1 MLAKT
6 ENKKNINKNT
16 NDSPILD
23 LNNSAIKSLIK
34 KGKVNGFVTLDDLNS
49 ALPPGEYSSEQIED
63 IHSVINDMGLN
74 IVDQQEETSLEEADE
89 KNTGNLSDEEGARS
103 DDPVRMYLKEMG
115 SVELLSREGEISIAK
130 RIEAGRELMVGGIYE
145 SPLAMRAFLKW
156 RDEVDDGTMLL
167 RDIID
172 LETTYAR
179 INGGANEPVVS
190 NDNLKNAKSN
200 ELNTVLKIHS
210 MDVKNTDDAIK
221 KNIEKDKIKN
231 NDNNNDDNDE
241 DISEDE
247 SEEDNDDDIN
257 LSLVAMESEIK
268 DQILKMIDN
277 VAKTFKEILTL
288 CERRIARLR
297 KGEALVP
304 RSEKRLDD
312 LRIILIEQMEKIY
325 LNSNRQEELIDQM
338 YGLNRQITN
347 VEGSLLRLAENSG
360 VKRKDFINSWVG
372 NEINHNWAI
381 KPGNSKNWVKFASD
395 YNDQIVGI
403 CDQVFDFVNNVSLPI
418 QEYKKLI
425 QIIQRGEREAAR
437 AKKEM
442 VEANLR
448 LVISIAK
455 KYTNRGLQFLD
466 LIQEGNIG
474 LMKAV
479 DKFEYR
485 RGYKFSTYA
494 TWWIRQAITR
504 SIADQARTIR
514 IPVHMIET
522 INKIVRTQRLI
533 LSEFGRE
540 ATPEELA
547 QKLRMPLDKVR
558 KVLKISKE
566 PVSLE
571 KPVGDEEDSSLGDFI
586 EDTKALAPLEQAI
599 KSNLGEATTKIL
611 STLTPR
617 EERVLRMRFGV
628 GMNTDHTL
636 EEVGLQFSV
645 TRERIR
651 QIEAKALRK
660 LKHPSRSKQL
670 KSFLE
675 S

>member
-6 ENKKNINKNT
+6 ENKKNPTKNI

-34 KGKVNGFVTLDDLNS
+34 KGKSNGFVTLDELNS

-63 IHSVINDMGLN
+63 IHSAINDMGLN
-74 IVDQQEETSLEEADE
+74 IVEQHEEASPEEADE
-89 KNTGNLSDEEGARS
+89 KNSGNLSDEEGARS

-156 RDEVDDGTMLL
+156 RDEVDDGSMLL

-179 INGGANEPVVS
+179 INGGANEPIVS
-190 NDNLKNAKSN
+190 NDNIKNAKSN
-200 ELNTVLKIHS
+200 DISTEFKIHS
-210 MDVKNTDDAIK
+210 LDINNTRNDVIK
-221 KNIEKDKIKN
+221 KNEEKDKIK
-231 NDNNNDDNDE
+231 DTDESDDV
-241 DISEDE
+241 SEDD
-247 SEEDNDDDIN
+247 SENENEEDDIN
-257 LSLVAMESEIK
+257 LSLVAMEAEIK
-268 DQILKMIDN
+268 EQILKMIDE

-288 CERRIARLR
+288 SERRIARLR
-297 KGEALVP
+297 KGEVLVP
-304 RSEKRLDD
+304 RSEKRLHE
-312 LRIILIEQMEKIY
+312 LRILLIEQMEKIY

-338 YGLNRQITN
+338 YGLNKQITN
-347 VEGSLLRLAENSG
+347 VEGALLRLAENSG

-381 KPGNSKNWVKFASD
+381 KPGKSKNWEKFTSEN
-395 YNDQIVGI
+395 NDQIVGI

-522 INKIVRTQRLI
+522 INKLVRTSRQMLHEI
-533 LSEFGRE
+533 GRE
-540 ATPEELA
+540 PTPEELSE
-547 QKLRMPLDKVR
+547 KISMPLDKVR
-558 KVLKISKE
+558 KVLKIAKE
-566 PVSLE
+566 PISLE
-571 KPVGDEEDSSLGDFI
+571 TPVGDEDDSHLGDFI
-586 EDTKALAPLEQAI
+586 EDKMAVQPLEAAI
-599 KSNLGEATTKIL
+599 HANLRETTTRIL
-611 STLTPR
+611 ASLTPR
-617 EERVLRMRFGV
+617 EERVLRMRFGI

-675 S
+675 K

>member
-6 ENKKNINKNT
+6 ENKKNPTKNI

-34 KGKVNGFVTLDDLNS
+34 KGKSNGFVTLDELNS

-63 IHSVINDMGLN
+63 IHSAINDMGLN
-74 IVDQQEETSLEEADE
+74 IVEQHEETSPEEADE
-89 KNTGNLSDEEGARS
+89 KNSGNLSDEEGARS

-156 RDEVDDGTMLL
+156 RDEVDDGSMLL

-190 NDNLKNAKSN
+190 NDNIKNAKSN
-200 ELNTVLKIHS
+200 DISTEFKIHS
-210 MDVKNTDDAIK
+210 LDINNTRNDVIK
-221 KNIEKDKIKN
+221 KNEEKDKIRDTDE
-231 NDNNNDDNDE
+231 NDNVSEDD
-241 DISEDE
+241 SEDE
-247 SEEDNDDDIN
+247 NEEDDIN
-257 LSLVAMESEIK
+257 LSLVAMEAEIK
-268 DQILKMIDN
+268 EQILKMIDE

-288 CERRIARLR
+288 SERRIARLR
-297 KGEALVP
+297 KGEVLVP
-304 RSEKRLDD
+304 RSEKRLHE
-312 LRIILIEQMEKIY
+312 LRILLIEQMEKIY

-338 YGLNRQITN
+338 YGLNKQITN
-347 VEGSLLRLAENSG
+347 VEGALLRLAENSG

-381 KPGNSKNWVKFASD
+381 KPGKSKNWEKFTSEN
-395 YNDQIVGI
+395 NDQIVGI

-522 INKIVRTQRLI
+522 INKLVRTSRQMLHEI
-533 LSEFGRE
+533 GRE
-540 ATPEELA
+540 PTPEELSE
-547 QKLRMPLDKVR
+547 KISMPLDKVR
-558 KVLKISKE
+558 KVLKIAKE
-566 PVSLE
+566 PISLE
-571 KPVGDEEDSSLGDFI
+571 TPVGDEDDSHLGDFI
-586 EDTKALAPLEQAI
+586 EDKMAVQPLEAAI
-599 KSNLGEATTKIL
+599 HANLRETTTRIL
-611 STLTPR
+611 ASLTPR
-617 EERVLRMRFGV
+617 EERVLRMRFGI

-636 EEVGLQFSV
+636 EEVGQQFSV

-660 LKHPSRSKQL
+660 LKHPTRSRKL
-670 KSFLE
+670 RSFLE
-675 S
+675 N

>member
-34 KGKVNGFVTLDDLNS
+34 KGKVNGFVTLDDLNA

-89 KNTGNLSDEEGARS
+89 KNSGNLSDEEGARS

-190 NDNLKNAKSN
+190 NDNLKNSKSN

-210 MDVKNTDDAIK
+210 MNVNNTDDDVK
-221 KNIEKDKIKN
+221 KNQEKDKIK
-231 NDNNNDDNDE
+231 NNDDNDE

-247 SEEDNDDDIN
+247 GEEDNDDDIN

-268 DQILKMIDN
+268 EQILKMIDD

-297 KGEALVP
+297 KGESLVP

-325 LNSNRQEELIDQM
+325 LNNNRQEELIDQM

-347 VEGSLLRLAENSG
+347 VEGSLLRLAEDSG

-403 CDQVFDFVNNVSLPI
+403 CDQVFDFVNKVSLPI

-522 INKIVRTQRLI
+522 INKLVRTSRQMLHEI
-533 LSEFGRE
+533 GRE
-540 ATPEELA
+540 PTPEELSE
-547 QKLRMPLDKVR
+547 KISMPLDKVR
-558 KVLKISKE
+558 KVLKIAKE
-566 PVSLE
+566 PISLE
-571 KPVGDEEDSSLGDFI
+571 TPVGDEDDSHLGDFI
-586 EDTKALAPLEQAI
+586 EDKMAVQPLEAAI
-599 KSNLGEATTKIL
+599 HANLRETTTRIL
-611 STLTPR
+611 ASLTPR
-617 EERVLRMRFGV
+617 EERVLRMRFGI

-636 EEVGLQFSV
+636 EEVGQQFSV

-660 LKHPSRSKQL
+660 LKHPTRSRKL
-670 KSFLE
+670 RSFLE
-675 S
+675 N

>member
-1 MLAKT
+1 MLAKN
-6 ENKKNINKNT
+6 ENKNNNSKIG

-34 KGKVNGFVTLDDLNS
+34 TGKLNGFVTLDELNK

-63 IHSVINDMGLN
+63 IHSAINDMGLN
-74 IVDQQEETSLEEADE
+74 IIDQHEETSLEELED
-89 KNTGNLSDEEGARS
+89 KNSGNLSDEEGARS

-130 RIEAGRELMVGGIYE
+130 RIEAGRELMIGGIYE
-145 SPLAMRAFLKW
+145 SPIAMRAFLKW

-172 LETTYAR
+172 LETTYSR
-179 INGGANEPVVS
+179 INGGANEPVLVS
-190 NDNLKNAKSN
+190 ENINDFKLSNLNASN
-200 ELNTVLKIHS
+200 I
-210 MDVKNTDDAIK
+210 VKNTYSK
-221 KNIEKDKIKN
+221 KNDDLNIDAKDKEN
-231 NDNNNDDNDE
+231 VDDDNDE
-241 DISEDE
+241 DND
-247 SEEDNDDDIN
+247 EDNDDIN
-257 LSLVAMESEIK
+257 LSLVAMEAEIK
-268 DQILKMIDN
+268 DQILGMIDE

-288 CERRIARLR
+288 SERRIARLR
-297 KGEALVP
+297 KGETLVI
-304 RSEKRLDD
+304 RSEKRLSE

-325 LNSNRQEELIDQM
+325 LNNNRQEELIDQM

-360 VKRKDFINSWVG
+360 IKRKDFIDSWVG

-381 KPGNSKNWVKFASD
+381 NPGKSKSWEKFTENH
-395 YNDQIVGI
+395 NDDIIRI
-403 CDQVFDFVNNVSLPI
+403 CDQVFDFVNNVNMPV
-418 QEYKKLI
+418 QEYKRII

-522 INKIVRTQRLI
+522 INKLVRTSRQMLHEI
-533 LSEFGRE
+533 GRE
-540 ATPEELA
+540 PTPEELSE
-547 QKLRMPLDKVR
+547 KISMPLDKVR
-558 KVLKISKE
+558 KVLKIAKE
-566 PVSLE
+566 PISLE
-571 KPVGDEEDSSLGDFI
+571 TPVGDEDDSHLGDFI
-586 EDTKALAPLEQAI
+586 EDKMAVQPLEAAI
-599 KSNLGEATTKIL
+599 HANLRETTTRIL
-611 STLTPR
+611 ASLTPR
-617 EERVLRMRFGV
+617 EERVLRMRFGI

-636 EEVGLQFSV
+636 EEVGQQFSV

-660 LKHPSRSKQL
+660 LKHPTRSRKL
-670 KSFLE
+670 RSFLE
-675 S
+675 N

>member
-6 ENKKNINKNT
+6 ENKKNPTKNI

-34 KGKVNGFVTLDDLNS
+34 KGKSNGFVTLDELNS

-63 IHSVINDMGLN
+63 IHSAINDMGLN
-74 IVDQQEETSLEEADE
+74 IVEQHEETSPEEADE
-89 KNTGNLSDEEGARS
+89 KNSGNLSDEEGARS

-156 RDEVDDGTMLL
+156 RDEVDDGSMLL

-190 NDNLKNAKSN
+190 NDNIKNAKSN
-200 ELNTVLKIHS
+200 DISTEFKIHS
-210 MDVKNTDDAIK
+210 LDINNTRNDVIK
-221 KNIEKDKIKN
+221 KNEEKDKIK
-231 NDNNNDDNDE
+231 DTDESDDVSE
-241 DISEDE
+241 DDSEDE
-247 SEEDNDDDIN
+247 NEEDDIN
-257 LSLVAMESEIK
+257 LSLVAMEAEIK
-268 DQILKMIDN
+268 EQILKMIDD

-288 CERRIARLR
+288 SERRIARLR
-297 KGEALVP
+297 KGEVLVP
-304 RSEKRLDD
+304 RSEKRLHE
-312 LRIILIEQMEKIY
+312 LRILLIEQMEKIY

-338 YGLNRQITN
+338 YGLNKQITN
-347 VEGSLLRLAENSG
+347 VEGALLRLAENSG

-381 KPGNSKNWVKFASD
+381 KPGKSKNWEKFTSEN
-395 YNDQIVGI
+395 NDQIVGI

-522 INKIVRTQRLI
+522 INKLVRTSRQMLHEI
-533 LSEFGRE
+533 GRE
-540 ATPEELA
+540 PTPEELSE
-547 QKLRMPLDKVR
+547 KISMPLDKVR
-558 KVLKISKE
+558 KVLKIAKE
-566 PVSLE
+566 PISLE
-571 KPVGDEEDSSLGDFI
+571 TPVGDEDDSHLGDFI
-586 EDTKALAPLEQAI
+586 EDKMAVQPLEAAI
-599 KSNLGEATTKIL
+599 HANLRETTTRIL
-611 STLTPR
+611 ASLTPR
-617 EERVLRMRFGV
+617 EERVLRMRFGI

-636 EEVGLQFSV
+636 EEVGQQFSV

-660 LKHPSRSKQL
+660 LKHPTRSRKL
-670 KSFLE
+670 RSFLE
-675 S
+675 N

>member
-1 MLAKT
+1 MLAKN
-6 ENKKNINKNT
+6 ENKNNNSKLG

-34 KGKVNGFVTLDDLNS
+34 KGKINGFVTLDELNQ
-49 ALPPGEYSSEQIED
+49 ALPQGEYNSEQIED
-63 IHSVINDMGLN
+63 IHSAINDMGLN
-74 IVDQQEETSLEEADE
+74 IVDQQDSSLEESDDTT
-89 KNTGNLSDEEGARS
+89 TGNLSDEEGARS

-130 RIEAGRELMVGGIYE
+130 RIEAGRELMIGGIYE

-172 LETTYAR
+172 LETTYSR
-179 INGGANEPVVS
+179 INGGANEPVLANQSINDFKLS
-190 NDNLKNAKSN
+190 N
-200 ELNTVLKIHS
+200 LNTS
-210 MDVKNTDDAIK
+210 
-221 KNIEKDKIKN
+221 NIEANLNSKQNDVHDKE
-231 NDNNNDDNDE
+231 DNDE
-241 DISEDE
+241 DID
-247 SEEDNDDDIN
+247 EDNDEDNDEDKDDIN
-257 LSLVAMESEIK
+257 LSLVAMEAEIK
-268 DQILKMIDN
+268 DQILGMIDE

-288 CERRIARLR
+288 SERRIARLR
-297 KGEALVP
+297 KGETLVA
-304 RSEKRLDD
+304 RSEKRLFE

-325 LNSNRQEELIDQM
+325 INNNRQEELIDQM

-360 VKRKDFINSWVG
+360 IKRKDFIDSWVG

-381 KPGNSKNWVKFASD
+381 NPGKSKSWDKFTENH
-395 YNDQIVGI
+395 NDDIIRI
-403 CDQVFDFVNNVSLPI
+403 CDQVFDFVNNVNVPV
-418 QEYKKLI
+418 QEYKKII

-522 INKIVRTQRLI
+522 INKLVRTSRQMLHEI
-533 LSEFGRE
+533 GRE
-540 ATPEELA
+540 PTPEELSE
-547 QKLRMPLDKVR
+547 KISMPLDKVR
-558 KVLKISKE
+558 KVLKIAKE
-566 PVSLE
+566 PISLE
-571 KPVGDEEDSSLGDFI
+571 TPVGDEDDSHLGDFI
-586 EDTKALAPLEQAI
+586 EDKMAVQPLEAAI
-599 KSNLGEATTKIL
+599 HANLRETTTRIL
-611 STLTPR
+611 ASLTPR
-617 EERVLRMRFGV
+617 EERVLRMRFGI

-636 EEVGLQFSV
+636 EEVGQQFSV

-660 LKHPSRSKQL
+660 LKHPTRSRKL
-670 KSFLE
+670 RSFLE
-675 S
+675 N

>member
-1 MLAKT
+1 MLV
-6 ENKKNINKNT
+6 KNEIKNNRT
-16 NDSPILD
+16 KVGNDSPILD
-23 LNNSAIKSLIK
+23 LNNSTIKSLIK
-34 KGKVNGFVTLDDLNS
+34 KGKLNGFVTLDELNQ

-63 IHSVINDMGLN
+63 IHAAINDMGLN
-74 IVDQQEETSLEEADE
+74 IVDQQEEASLEETDDR
-89 KNTGNLSDEEGARS
+89 NIGNLSDEEGARS

-130 RIEAGRELMVGGIYE
+130 RIEAGRELMIGGIYE
-145 SPLAMRAFLKW
+145 SPLAMRSFLKW

-179 INGGANEPVVS
+179 INGGANEPVLS
-190 NDNLKNAKSN
+190 AENISKIGLNDLNKTKIAKDPN
-200 ELNTVLKIHS
+200 
-210 MDVKNTDDAIK
+210 
-221 KNIEKDKIKN
+221 KNIEISKLHDENSAIN
-231 NDNNNDDNDE
+231 SVNEDEENEDDN
-241 DISEDE
+241 
-247 SEEDNDDDIN
+247 EEDNDDDIN
-257 LSLVAMESEIK
+257 LSLVAMEAEIK
-268 DQILKMIDN
+268 DQILKMIDE

-288 CERRIARLR
+288 SERRIARLR
-297 KGEALVP
+297 KGEILVA
-304 RSEKRLDD
+304 RSEKRLSE
-312 LRIILIEQMEKIY
+312 LRVILIEQMEKIY
-325 LNSNRQEELIDQM
+325 LNNNRQEELIDQM

-360 VKRKDFINSWVG
+360 VKRKDFIDSWVG

-381 KPGNSKNWVKFASD
+381 KPGKSKSWDKFTESH
-395 YNDQIVGI
+395 NDEIVTI
-403 CDQVFDFVNNVSLPI
+403 CDQVFDFVNNVSMPV

-522 INKIVRTQRLI
+522 INKLVRTSRQMLHEI
-533 LSEFGRE
+533 GRE
-540 ATPEELA
+540 PTPEELSE
-547 QKLRMPLDKVR
+547 KISMPLDKVR
-558 KVLKISKE
+558 KVLKIAKE
-566 PVSLE
+566 PISLE
-571 KPVGDEEDSSLGDFI
+571 TPVGDEDDSHLGDFI
-586 EDTKALAPLEQAI
+586 EDKMAVQPLEAAI
-599 KSNLGEATTKIL
+599 HANLRETTTRIL
-611 STLTPR
+611 ASLTPR
-617 EERVLRMRFGV
+617 EERVLRMRFGI

-636 EEVGLQFSV
+636 EEVGQQFSV

-660 LKHPSRSKQL
+660 LKHPTRSRKL
-670 KSFLE
+670 RSFLE
-675 S
+675 N